1 MKKIKVEA
9 MVLGNV
15 GTNCYVIS
23 NIETKETVIVD
34 PADEANHIS
43 DCLKREGLHLK
54 AILLTHGH
62 FDHIMAVQELFR
74 TYQVPVYCHESEQE
88 VLQNPRL
95 NLSGM
100 IGANYAIQATNL
112 VKDQE
117 IIELISTKIQ
127 VIATPGHTIGGACY
141 YFVEEGC
148 MFVGD
153 TIFFESIG
161 RTDFPSGN
169 GEILIRSIKEKL
181 FILPDDIC
189 LYPGHGPATS
199 IGYEKENNPFI

>member
-1 MKKIKVEA
+1 MKNIKVES

-15 GTNCYVIS
+15 STNCYVIS
-23 NIETKETVIVD
+23 NIETKEAVIVD
-34 PADEANHIS
+34 PADEANYII

-62 FDHIMAVQELFR
+62 FDHIMAVQDLLR
-74 TYQVPVYCHESEQE
+74 IYQVPVYCHELEQE

-100 IGANYAIQATNL
+100 IGANYAIQGTNL

-117 IIELISTKIQ
+117 IIELIGTKIQ
-127 VIATPGHTIGGACY
+127 VIATPGHTLGGACY

-189 LYPGHGPATS
+189 LYPGHGSATS